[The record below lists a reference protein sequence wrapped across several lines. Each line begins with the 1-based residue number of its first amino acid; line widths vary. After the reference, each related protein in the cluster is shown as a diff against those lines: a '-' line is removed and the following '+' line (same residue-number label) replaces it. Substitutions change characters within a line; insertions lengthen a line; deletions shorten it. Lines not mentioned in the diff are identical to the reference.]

1 MRYWWAMLAGAV
13 LGMSGC
19 QWEQVTDRRTAY
31 YPLQGISTY
40 KGQSVA
46 ELWDDNGAP
55 NIVKNMDDGAVMWVY
70 YTNYRP
76 ARGGEIIPIQSGGE
90 RRIAGREQQYTR
102 QWRIYGERK
111 RQHTGQRRD
120 DNRRKQYAG
129 GGKHR
134 NAGSEPEFGRRRR
147 ADGKLRNGGE
157 LRRFRQRKHCG
168 RRIYRGGTE
177 RFGRK
182 QCCRKLQRQGHF
194 AQRQGGGSLFRL
206 QLILTV
212 PVSLR
217 GGKFCII
224 VA

>member
-76 ARGGEIIPIQSGGE
+76 VGGGEIISYDNPAGNGALPGGNSSIPGNGGYMANGNGSMPGSGAMTT
-90 RRIAGREQQYTR
+90 AGSNMPAAGSTGTR
-102 QWRIYGERK
+102 AASLNSDGGDGLTGNYGMAANY
-111 RQHTGQRRD
+111 GAFGSG
-120 DNRRKQYAG
+120 NIAG
-129 GGKHR
+129 GGYTAAGR
-134 NAGSEPEFGRRRR
+134 NVPAGNNAAVSCSV
-147 ADGKLRNGGE
+147 KVILRND
-157 LRRFRQRKHCG
+157 K
-168 RRIYRGGTE
+168 
-177 RFGRK
+177 
-182 QCCRKLQRQGHF
+182 
-194 AQRQGGGSLFRL
+194 
-206 QLILTV
+206 
-212 PVSLR
+212 
-217 GGKFCII
+217 
-224 VA
+224 VAAVYSDCN

>member
-76 ARGGEIIPIQSGGE
+76 VGGGEIISFDNPAGNGALPGGNGSIPGNGGYMANGNGRIPGSG
-90 RRIAGREQQYTR
+90 AMT
-102 QWRIYGERK
+102 
-111 RQHTGQRRD
+111 T
-120 DNRRKQYAG
+120 
-129 GGKHR
+129 
-134 NAGSEPEFGRRRR
+134 AGSNMPAAGSTGTR
-147 ADGKLRNGGE
+147 AASHKSDVGE
-157 LRRFRQRKHCG
+157 G
-168 RRIYRGGTE
+168 
-177 RFGRK
+177 
-182 QCCRKLQRQGHF
+182 
-194 AQRQGGGSLFRL
+194 
-206 QLILTV
+206 LT
-212 PVSLR
+212 
-217 GGKFCII
+217 GN
-224 VA
+224 

>member
-76 ARGGEIIPIQSGGE
+76 AGGGEIISYDNPAGNGALSGGS
-90 RRIAGREQQYTR
+90 IPGNGGYMANGNGSIPGSGAMTTAGSNMPAAGSTGTR
-102 QWRIYGERK
+102 AASLNSDGGDGLTGNYGMAANY
-111 RQHTGQRRD
+111 GAFGSG
-120 DNRRKQYAG
+120 NIAG
-129 GGKHR
+129 GGYTAAGR
-134 NAGSEPEFGRRRR
+134 NVSAGNNAAVSCSV
-147 ADGKLRNGGE
+147 KVILRND
-157 LRRFRQRKHCG
+157 K
-168 RRIYRGGTE
+168 
-177 RFGRK
+177 
-182 QCCRKLQRQGHF
+182 
-194 AQRQGGGSLFRL
+194 
-206 QLILTV
+206 
-212 PVSLR
+212 
-217 GGKFCII
+217 
-224 VA
+224 VAAAYSDCN

>member
-76 ARGGEIIPIQSGGE
+76 VGGGEIISYDNPAGNGALPGRNGSIPGSGAMTT
-90 RRIAGREQQYTR
+90 AGSNMPAAGSTGTR
-102 QWRIYGERK
+102 AASLNSDGGDGLTGNYGMAANY
-111 RQHTGQRRD
+111 GAFGSG
-120 DNRRKQYAG
+120 NIAG
-129 GGKHR
+129 GGYTAAGR
-134 NAGSEPEFGRRRR
+134 NVSAGNNAAVSCSV
-147 ADGKLRNGGE
+147 KVILRND
-157 LRRFRQRKHCG
+157 K
-168 RRIYRGGTE
+168 
-177 RFGRK
+177 
-182 QCCRKLQRQGHF
+182 
-194 AQRQGGGSLFRL
+194 
-206 QLILTV
+206 
-212 PVSLR
+212 
-217 GGKFCII
+217 
-224 VA
+224 VAAAYSDCN

>member
-76 ARGGEIIPIQSGGE
+76 VGGGEIISYDNPAGNGSIPGNGEYMANGNGSIPGSGAMTT
-90 RRIAGREQQYTR
+90 AGSNMPAAGSTGTR
-102 QWRIYGERK
+102 AASLNSDGGDGLTGNYGMAANY
-111 RQHTGQRRD
+111 GAFGSG
-120 DNRRKQYAG
+120 NIAG
-129 GGKHR
+129 GGYTAAGR
-134 NAGSEPEFGRRRR
+134 NVSAGNNAAVSCSV
-147 ADGKLRNGGE
+147 KVILRND
-157 LRRFRQRKHCG
+157 K
-168 RRIYRGGTE
+168 
-177 RFGRK
+177 
-182 QCCRKLQRQGHF
+182 
-194 AQRQGGGSLFRL
+194 
-206 QLILTV
+206 
-212 PVSLR
+212 
-217 GGKFCII
+217 
-224 VA
+224 VAAAYSDCN

>member
-76 ARGGEIIPIQSGGE
+76 VGGGEIISYDNPAGNGALPGGNSSIPGNGGYMANGNGSIPGSGAMTT
-90 RRIAGREQQYTR
+90 AGSNMPAAGSTGTR
-102 QWRIYGERK
+102 AASLNSDGGDGLTGNYGMAANY
-111 RQHTGQRRD
+111 GAFGSG
-120 DNRRKQYAG
+120 NIAG
-129 GGKHR
+129 GGYTAAGR
-134 NAGSEPEFGRRRR
+134 NVSAGNNAAVSCSV
-147 ADGKLRNGGE
+147 KVILRND
-157 LRRFRQRKHCG
+157 K
-168 RRIYRGGTE
+168 
-177 RFGRK
+177 
-182 QCCRKLQRQGHF
+182 
-194 AQRQGGGSLFRL
+194 
-206 QLILTV
+206 
-212 PVSLR
+212 
-217 GGKFCII
+217 
-224 VA
+224 VAAAYSDCN

>member
-76 ARGGEIIPIQSGGE
+76 AGGGEIISYDNPAGNGALPGGNGIPGSGAMTTAE
-90 RRIAGREQQYTR
+90 SNMPAAGSTGTR
-102 QWRIYGERK
+102 AASLNSDGGDGLTGNYGMAANY
-111 RQHTGQRRD
+111 GAFGSG
-120 DNRRKQYAG
+120 NIAG
-129 GGKHR
+129 GGYTAAGR
-134 NAGSEPEFGRRRR
+134 NVSAGNNAAVSCSV
-147 ADGKLRNGGE
+147 KVILRND
-157 LRRFRQRKHCG
+157 R
-168 RRIYRGGTE
+168 
-177 RFGRK
+177 
-182 QCCRKLQRQGHF
+182 
-194 AQRQGGGSLFRL
+194 
-206 QLILTV
+206 
-212 PVSLR
+212 
-217 GGKFCII
+217 
-224 VA
+224 VAAAYSDCN

>member
-76 ARGGEIIPIQSGGE
+76 VGGGEIISYDNPAGNGSIPGNGGYMANGNGSIPGSGAMTT
-90 RRIAGREQQYTR
+90 AGSNMPAAGSTGTR
-102 QWRIYGERK
+102 AASLNSDGGDGLTGNYGMAANY
-111 RQHTGQRRD
+111 GAFGSG
-120 DNRRKQYAG
+120 NIAG
-129 GGKHR
+129 GGYTTAGR
-134 NAGSEPEFGRRRR
+134 NVSAGNNAAVSCSV
-147 ADGKLRNGGE
+147 KVILRND
-157 LRRFRQRKHCG
+157 R
-168 RRIYRGGTE
+168 
-177 RFGRK
+177 
-182 QCCRKLQRQGHF
+182 
-194 AQRQGGGSLFRL
+194 
-206 QLILTV
+206 
-212 PVSLR
+212 
-217 GGKFCII
+217 
-224 VA
+224 VAAAYSDCN

>member
-76 ARGGEIIPIQSGGE
+76 VGGGEIISYDNPAGNGSIPGNGGYMANGNGSIPGSGAMTT
-90 RRIAGREQQYTR
+90 AGSNMPAAGSTGTR
-102 QWRIYGERK
+102 AASLNSDGGDGLTGNYGMAANY
-111 RQHTGQRRD
+111 GAFGSG
-120 DNRRKQYAG
+120 NIAG
-129 GGKHR
+129 GGYTAAGR
-134 NAGSEPEFGRRRR
+134 NVSAGNNAAVSCSV
-147 ADGKLRNGGE
+147 KVILRND
-157 LRRFRQRKHCG
+157 K
-168 RRIYRGGTE
+168 
-177 RFGRK
+177 
-182 QCCRKLQRQGHF
+182 
-194 AQRQGGGSLFRL
+194 
-206 QLILTV
+206 
-212 PVSLR
+212 
-217 GGKFCII
+217 
-224 VA
+224 VAAAYSDCN